1 MEIVE
6 FYFYMEKDVLDNI
19 ELRSE
24 SVQDILTQPPHWMIR
39 WGNTTIFLI
48 IVLILIMSYVIR
60 YPEFIPAPIVVTS
73 QNPPEKLEALTNSKI
88 EKIFIKDHQHV
99 KKNEVLMVM
108 QSTAN
113 YKDILEL
120 KKLIDSI
127 TPDQLTSF
135 PLNKTSH
142 FKLGELQGDYN
153 SFAKAFQD
161 EALFKR
167 LQPYAPENLAANQ
180 SLSEYKVRI
189 STLKQQKSLEQAKYE
204 ITKKNYQRSQELFKQ
219 GVIAAVELE
228 NEKIKFLQAQQNLE
242 NITISLSQI
251 EEGISNV
258 NKTKSGAAINTEK
271 DKITYSSQTLQLFE
285 QLRKSLKQWEQNY
298 LIISNTDGEAS
309 FQQFFGENQFVKA
322 GDAILSILPD
332 HKEKLVGRMAVPAAN
347 SGKIITGEKVLI
359 KLDNY
364 RYQEYGIVEGKVQ
377 NISLSP
383 DKDGNYYVDVA
394 LPKGLKT
401 SYNKNLIFDKEL
413 KGNAEIVTQDLRL
426 IERFFYQMRKL
437 LGYQS

>member
-1 MEIVE
+1 
-6 FYFYMEKDVLDNI
+6 MEKDVLDNI

-39 WGNTTIFLI
+39 WGNTIILLI
-48 IVLILIMSYVIR
+48 LVLILIMSYVIR

-73 QNPPEKLEALTNSKI
+73 QNPPEKLEARTNAKI
-88 EKIFIKDHQHV
+88 EKIFIKEHQKV
-99 KKNEVLMVM
+99 TKDQVLMVL

-113 YKDILEL
+113 YEDVL
-120 KKLIDSI
+120 KLKNIVDS
-127 TPDQLTSF
+127 TAPDQLLSF
-135 PLNKTSH
+135 PVNKVSH
-142 FKLGELQGDYN
+142 FKLGELQSDYN

-161 EALFKR
+161 ETLFTR

-180 SLSEYKVRI
+180 SLSEYRLRI
-189 STLKQQKSLEQAKYE
+189 ATTKQQKKLEQAKYE
-204 ITKKNYQRSQELFKQ
+204 ITRKNYQRSQELYNQ
-219 GVIAAVELE
+219 GVIASMELE

-242 NITISLSQI
+242 NINISLSQM
-251 EEGISNV
+251 EEGISNL
-258 NKTKSGAAINTEK
+258 NKTKSGTAINIEK

-298 LIISNTDGEAS
+298 LIISNTNGIAS
-309 FQQFFGENQFVKA
+309 FQQFFGENQFIKA
-322 GDAILSILPD
+322 GEVILSILPENKD
-332 HKEKLVGRMAVPAAN
+332 KLVGRMSVPAAN
-347 SGKIITGEKVLI
+347 SGKIISGEKVLI

-383 DKDGNYYVDVA
+383 DKDGNYYVDVI

-401 SYNKNLIFDKEL
+401 SYNKTLTFDKEL
-413 KGNAEIVTQDLRL
+413 KGSAEIVTEDLRL

>member
-1 MEIVE
+1 
-6 FYFYMEKDVLDNI
+6 MEKDILDNI

-39 WGNTTIFLI
+39 WGNTI
-48 IVLILIMSYVIR
+48 ILLILILILMMSYVIK

-73 QNPPEKLEALTNSKI
+73 ENPPEKLEARTNSKI
-88 EKIFIKDHQHV
+88 EKIFIKNHQEV

-108 QSTAN
+108 QSTGN
-113 YKDILEL
+113 YNDILAL
-120 KKLIDSI
+120 KKIVDSI
-127 TPDQLTSF
+127 DPNRLSSF
-135 PLNKTSH
+135 PVNETSH

-161 EALFKR
+161 EVLFTR

-180 SLSEYKVRI
+180 SLSEYRVRI
-189 STLKQQKSLEQAKYE
+189 ATLKQQKNLEKAKYE
-204 ITKKNYQRSQELFKQ
+204 LTRKSYQRSQELYNQ
-219 GVIAAVELE
+219 GVIAALELE
-228 NEKIKFLQAQQNLE
+228 NEKIKYIQAQQNLE
-242 NITISLSQI
+242 NITLSLSQI

-271 DKITYSSQTLQLFE
+271 DKINYSSQTLQLFE

-298 LIISNTDGEAS
+298 LVISNTDGVAS
-309 FQQFFGENQFVKA
+309 FQQFFGENQFIKA
-322 GDAILSILPD
+322 GDVILSILPKSRD
-332 HKEKLVGRMAVPAAN
+332 KIVGRMSVPAVN
-347 SGKIITGEKVLI
+347 SGKIVAGEKVLI

-383 DKDGNYYVDVA
+383 DKEGNYYVDVV

-401 SYNKNLIFDKEL
+401 SYNKNLVFDKEL
-413 KGNAEIVTQDLRL
+413 RGNAEIVTQDLRL
-426 IERFFYQMRKL
+426 IERFFFQMRKL

>member
-1 MEIVE
+1 
-6 FYFYMEKDVLDNI
+6 MEKDVLDNI

-39 WGNTTIFLI
+39 WGNTIIFLI
-48 IVLILIMSYVIR
+48 LVLILMMSYVIR

-73 QNPPEKLEALTNSKI
+73 QNPPEKLEARTNAKI
-88 EKIFIKDHQHV
+88 EKIFIKEHQQV
-99 KKNEVLMVM
+99 KKNQVLMVM

-113 YKDILEL
+113 YEDIL
-120 KKLIDSI
+120 KLRKIIDSMA
-127 TPDQLTSF
+127 PDQLLSF
-135 PLNKTSH
+135 PLNEVSR

-153 SFAKAFQD
+153 GFAKAFQD
-161 EALFKR
+161 ETLFTR

-180 SLSEYKVRI
+180 SLSEYRLRI
-189 STLKQQKSLEQAKYE
+189 ATTKQQKKLEQAKYE
-204 ITKKNYQRSQELFKQ
+204 ITKKNYQRSQDLYNQ
-219 GVIAAVELE
+219 GVIASMELE

-242 NITISLSQI
+242 NINISLSQM
-251 EEGISNV
+251 EEAISNL
-258 NKTKSGAAINTEK
+258 NKTKSGTAINIEK

-298 LIISNTDGEAS
+298 LIISNTNGIAS
-309 FQQFFGENQFVKA
+309 FQQFFGENQFIKA
-322 GDAILSILPD
+322 GDVILSILPENKD
-332 HKEKLVGRMAVPAAN
+332 KLVGRMSVPAAN
-347 SGKIITGEKVLI
+347 SGKIISGEKVLI

-383 DKDGNYYVDVA
+383 DKDGNYYVDVL

-401 SYNKNLIFDKEL
+401 SYNKTLPFDKEL
-413 KGNAEIVTQDLRL
+413 KGSAEIVTEDLRL